1 MSLKCPVWFT
11 WISAANFMT
20 IYFKLVRLSNLKRHK
35 GQIHGHQQCHVKI
48 KKVWTKHGS
57 HSRHISWQI
66 IEPQVFYFPKKV
78 LLLVSQVNLHDVPK
92 QTTATNVLGFF
103 SAMTLRLKALAAR
116 ILCASDISRYRRL
129 WWLDV
134 LCGIDPYPECVG
146 RKDRWQESDTWT
158 KKRKYIV
165 LIIVHQNSCAIAQNT
180 CWVYLRLH
188 VLNYCLHLKMRPWA
202 TFSPDKILM
211 RLLIKFEHELISV
224 LSATGWQSVKTH

>member
-1 MSLKCPVWFT
+1 MSQKCPVWFT

-20 IYFKLVRLSNLKRHK
+20 IYLKLVKLSNLKRHK
-35 GQIHGHQQCHVKI
+35 GQIHGHQQCHLKI

-103 SAMTLRLKALAAR
+103 LRWRSDWKPSRLGYCAPPISVDIAACDGWTCSAVSIHIQSALEEKTDGKK
-116 ILCASDISRYRRL
+116 C
-129 WWLDV
+129 
-134 LCGIDPYPECVG
+134 
-146 RKDRWQESDTWT
+146 DTWT

>member
-20 IYFKLVRLSNLKRHK
+20 IYLKLVKLSNLKRHK

-48 KKVWTKHGS
+48 KKVRTKHGS

-92 QTTATNVLGFF
+92 QITATNVFFFF

-146 RKDRWQESDTWT
+146 RKDRWQEMWHVN
-158 KKRKYIV
+158 KKKKVYCINHRSSEQLRHRSEHLLGLSSPACPQLLLTSKNETMSYI
-165 LIIVHQNSCAIAQNT
+165 Q
-180 CWVYLRLH
+180 
-188 VLNYCLHLKMRPWA
+188 PW
-202 TFSPDKILM
+202 
-211 RLLIKFEHELISV
+211 
-224 LSATGWQSVKTH
+224 